1 MAERYI
7 KLWAGPVNLYQE
19 GSPVIIAA
27 TALLHDTQRNVV
39 LAQIKFKCIS
49 SKSIKAVKIKIIE
62 HDTVGRILCENT
74 EFQYL
79 DLAAFRNTD
88 FGQKTPVP
96 LKNAETRSFEV
107 FVTEVAFDDN
117 TIWKS
122 TSTVWAQLPL
132 QRSLSTIFCD
142 PELLNQYCMKYGQ
155 DSEFEPIAA
164 NGLWFCKCGAVN
176 YDDEEHCSKCRSSRK
191 AIFEADIDRLKTERD
206 ERLKAAAAIKEK
218 QRAEEE
224 KTKQKKIRYAV
235 IAGVALLVV
244 IISVFVVINVIIPA
258 NKYSKAEALSSK
270 GDYDGA
276 IAIFQELGDYKDCDK
291 QISYQEALKK
301 MSEEDYYSAINAFET
316 LGDFKESSAKKHECM
331 YQLAIKDVEY
341 RSHYAFEESRN
352 LFEELGDYKD
362 SKDYLS
368 RFYSMPSYV
377 IDGNGITSTLNY
389 DETGTIREIRFEYR
403 KEQNYH
409 TYDYLCIRKDIQYD
423 QKGRVISYS
432 TKTNIV
438 FSSTVEIGTV
448 TFKYSS
454 DGSCVKKEK
463 KKDQYNV
470 SYDITTKFDK
480 YGNSY
485 FESTT
490 KLYPY
495 GSKSKY
501 TYNYKHKLD
510 KFGNATMTEA
520 KNDSTHHTSHK
531 TNSLSYSE
539 EGNLLSVSTKYGLS
553 YEVKYGYVY
562 IPDGEANVDIVIENL
577 KRMDVIRW
585 Y

>member
-1 MAERYI
+1 M
-7 KLWAGPVNLYQE
+7 
-19 GSPVIIAA
+19 
-27 TALLHDTQRNVV
+27 
-39 LAQIKFKCIS
+39 
-49 SKSIKAVKIKIIE
+49 
-62 HDTVGRILCENT
+62 
-74 EFQYL
+74 
-79 DLAAFRNTD
+79 
-88 FGQKTPVP
+88 
-96 LKNAETRSFEV
+96 
-107 FVTEVAFDDN
+107 
-117 TIWKS
+117 
-122 TSTVWAQLPL
+122 
-132 QRSLSTIFCD
+132 
-142 PELLNQYCMKYGQ
+142 
-155 DSEFEPIAA
+155 
-164 NGLWFCKCGAVN
+164 
-176 YDDEEHCSKCRSSRK
+176 
-191 AIFEADIDRLKTERD
+191 
-206 ERLKAAAAIKEK
+206 KEK

-224 KTKQKKIRYAV
+224 KTKQKKNRYAV

-244 IISVFVVINVIIPA
+244 IISVFVVYNVIIPD

-301 MSEEDYYSAINAFET
+301 MSEEQYESAINAFET
-316 LGDFKESSAKKHECM
+316 LGDFRESSAKKHECM
-331 YQLAIKDVEY
+331 YQLAIEY
-341 RSHYAFEESRN
+341 LSKPPYVAYISKTAFEESRK

-389 DETGTIREIRFEYR
+389 DETGTIREIEFKYR
-403 KEQNYH
+403 EISNYY
-409 TYDYLCIRKDIQYD
+409 TCDYHCIRKDIQYD

-432 TKTNIV
+432 TIRKKEK
-438 FSSTVEIGTV
+438 SSQKNAIDESGSV

-463 KKDQYNV
+463 KKDHNNW

-485 FESTT
+485 FKSTT
-490 KLYPY
+490 KLDSD
-495 GSKSKY
+495 GSKDKY

-520 KNDSTHHTSHK
+520 KNNSTHHTSHE
-531 TNSLSYSE
+531 TYSLSYSE
-539 EGNLLSVSTKYGLS
+539 EGNLLSVSTKFRNGLS
-553 YEVKYGYVY
+553 YEVKNYEVKYDYVY

-577 KRMDVIRW
+577 KRMDVIEW